1 MLEVEARK
9 GAAIMCRTTLHGI
22 ILVLVAGSALF
33 SGCGTRLT
41 GPTKEIQSPEPAVV
55 FTSIPRSG
63 VAHASY
69 AEPIPSTEAA
79 RVKPLQDW
87 TEQDAAADAL
97 GRIGKPAVPALVQA
111 LRSTDADVR
120 LQAVQVLARMGSDA
134 HEAVPD
140 LVALLDDPDERI
152 RKATA
157 RTLGRIGPEAS
168 PAVPALMRSLLQAE
182 PTPPVELQPVPM
194 E

>member
-1 MLEVEARK
+1 
-9 GAAIMCRTTLHGI
+9 MCRTSLHRA
-22 ILVLVAGSALF
+22 VLALATCGALLT
-33 SGCGTRLT
+33 GCGTRLT
-41 GPTKEIQSPEPAVV
+41 GPIKEIQSPEPAVV

-63 VAHASY
+63 VAQASY

-120 LQAVQVLARMGSDA
+120 LQAVQVLARM
-134 HEAVPD
+134 
-140 LVALLDDPDERI
+140 
-152 RKATA
+152 
-157 RTLGRIGPEAS
+157 
-168 PAVPALMRSLLQAE
+168 
-182 PTPPVELQPVPM
+182 
-194 E
+194 